1 MDLSDSEIN
10 RKRVADQR
18 TLRRKMDLQAAKE
31 AADEMTIAAG
41 RGQRKAMEKAK
52 KNAIW
57 REEKRGTKRKPSRSP
72 SPVVKRKRTAASI
85 KQTDSE
91 ISTATQRLPRPNTV
105 KKGTSSSTKT
115 HRTKIVVPSSDISA
129 DESPV
134 DLSSDE
140 QSFSDEEQSEDG
152 DHGDELSCD
161 DDNEAFSESGLK
173 RQMLEEIPSIGGG
186 VENIFDED
194 DDVEFVPRRK
204 LSSSP
209 MEYPDSVSSSPSPDI
224 KAHSARASNK
234 STSKGGSQT
243 TSKKNEQVSDHN
255 DDLGDSD
262 SSLPKS
268 ILPEHLIT
276 GKRKN
281 VDKNKATNKKVKKRD
296 LAMLSERSSS
306 VKSQAI
312 GRSSIS
318 KTQHRHKLM
327 VAKVAAAPSDDEPS
341 DENPSSSLAPPS
353 EDETEWP
360 RVARLDLRGNGK
372 LLNQNRYIIALVHL
386 AIDIVLKTIH
396 LENPWP
402 EREKWAAYRLE
413 ILLKAAR
420 KLLKKEREYS
430 KIILRVQLDPTF
442 CNKVGKWFMD
452 RISHCRNGV
461 IAAARREICAYRLG
475 KGDECIER
483 VRLLMLDDAY
493 CHPGGFATMGPE
505 KRIEYISESTPSKNL
520 KFMNPVIIDT
530 VIEAFFS
537 KSTSSGWKYRD
548 LYETSLP
555 DRPEHQ
561 RPEIPMSLLALAAA
575 AVRTAIWEMR
585 DGVIPLTA
593 KQVKQSGSTDARVQ
607 DQFTGDA
614 VFGVYQGHISHLKAL
629 QVKGKVSYH
638 KLMAEIYERV
648 KARDT
653 GGGSGLPDGKFTSA
667 PLAGVDTSFLEN

>member
-1 MDLSDSEIN
+1 
-10 RKRVADQR
+10 
-18 TLRRKMDLQAAKE
+18 MDLQAAKE

-41 RGQRKAMEKAK
+41 QRKAMEKAK

-57 REEKRGTKRKPSRSP
+57 REDKRGSKRKPSRSP
-72 SPVVKRKRTAASI
+72 SPVVKKKRTAGKHTETPS
-85 KQTDSE
+85 
-91 ISTATQRLPRPNTV
+91 ATQRRPHPKSV
-105 KKGTSSSTKT
+105 KKGTLSSTKT
-115 HRTKIVVPSSDISA
+115 HKKKIVVPTSDISSA
-129 DESPV
+129 EESGD
-134 DLSSDE
+134 DLSSDDE
-140 QSFSDEEQSEDG
+140 SFSDEEQSEDG
-152 DHGDELSCD
+152 DPGDEVSCD
-161 DDNEAFSESGLK
+161 DENEAFSDSGLK

-186 VENIFDED
+186 VENIFDDD

-204 LSSSP
+204 WSSSP
-209 MEYPDSVSSSPSPDI
+209 MEYPDSKSSSPSPGV
-224 KAHSARASNK
+224 KAHSARATSNNSK
-234 STSKGGSQT
+234 SKGGLQT
-243 TSKKNEQVSDHN
+243 TSSAEEKLKHMKNELVSDDD
-255 DDLGDSD
+255 DDLGESD
-262 SSLPKS
+262 SSLPKT

-281 VDKNKATNKKVKKRD
+281 LNKQKNTSNKIKKRD

-306 VKSQAI
+306 VKSQANE
-312 GRSSIS
+312 RSSIS
-318 KTQHRHKLM
+318 KTQHRHKVM
-327 VAKVAAAPSDDEPS
+327 VAKVAAAPSDDDPS
-341 DENPSSSLAPPS
+341 DDDPSSSLAPPA

-372 LLNQNRYIIALVHL
+372 LLNQNRYIISLVHL
-386 AIDIVLKTIH
+386 AIDMVLKTIH

-420 KLLKKEREYS
+420 KLLKKEQEYS
-430 KIILRVQLDPTF
+430 QIILRIQLDPTF

-461 IAAARREICAYRLG
+461 IAAARHEICAYRLG

-505 KRIEYISESTPSKNL
+505 KRMEFISESTPTKNL
-520 KFMNPVIIDT
+520 KFLNPVIIDT

-548 LYETSLP
+548 LYVTSLP

-629 QVKGKVSYH
+629 QEKGKVSYH

-653 GGGSGLPDGKFTSA
+653 SGGSGLPDGKFTSA
-667 PLAGVDTSFLEN
+667 PLAGVDTSWLEN